1 MPNLKSVMAG
11 LAISTALTGG
21 VVGLGATTANADG
34 THFTGRTVFAG
45 DDDSDVDDGLAFLPF
60 VNDDDD
66 DDNDNEDLALLL
78 GTGGLGG
85 GWNNGGGNWGGGRCR
100 HGWGG
105 RWGKRRNVC
114 VTVTNDNINFN
125 RDRNRDRRFEH
136 RKHQERDVEPLV
148 IRRNHHHR

>member
-45 DDDSDVDDGLAFLPF
+45 DDDGDDGLAFLPF

-66 DDNDNEDLALLL
+66 DDDDNEDLALLL
-78 GTGGLGG
+78 GTGGIGG
-85 GWNNGGGNWGGGRCR
+85 GFNNRGGFGGRRCH

-105 RWGKRRNVC
+105 RRGHHRNVC

-125 RDRNRDRRFEH
+125 RDRNRDKRFEH

-148 IRRNHHHR
+148 VRRHHHHDQ